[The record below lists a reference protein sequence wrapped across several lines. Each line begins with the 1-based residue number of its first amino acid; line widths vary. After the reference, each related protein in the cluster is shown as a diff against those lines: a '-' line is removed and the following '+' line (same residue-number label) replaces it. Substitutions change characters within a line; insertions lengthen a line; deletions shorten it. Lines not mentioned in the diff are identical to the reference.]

1 MNSTNIID
9 KSVIN
14 ANVLKYHRL
23 QGKIPELL
31 RQDNITTT
39 CIEANSIILGTF
51 EGYVHVISFIGEII
65 KSFRPHDKPINNIS
79 VDSTGYTI
87 ASCSDNG
94 TVVIY
99 TLGDQEKE
107 IVNFNEPV
115 KAICLKNIG
124 LDKNLTNN
132 KEKKERS
139 FIVGGNSGQL
149 VYHRTSWF
157 KKKDIVLFNGA
168 DSPVSII
175 TWRENIVAWADATQV
190 RLMDINTQSAICF
203 LDCPHGVDIEHPLP
217 CCLFWESDCDLLIGW
232 ADSFRHLELHFGP
245 KKLKRNKSS
254 KNKAEIVVDIRDT
267 IAKTVYEWQC
277 DFLISGLSTLD
288 ADNVILLG
296 YLPPDEEEING
307 LEYAN
312 NLNQP
317 EIQIRNR
324 MSGIVVSSDVLP
336 LYGELS
342 SLGPWGFKMVTTYNY
357 LGNTKDA
364 QKWHLSDILNCR
376 GGLRGLA
383 PTIFILSPQDFV
395 IGKVRD
401 VNDHITIALK
411 DCNLALAVNLAHND
425 RISLKNYI
433 FHDILTLYIEDLLD
447 TENYAKASSE
457 LSRLISNDVILWERW
472 IYDFAKRKC
481 LLFISSRIPFDKP
494 RLSTSVY
501 EMVIENFF
509 ISNPKALNEVV
520 EKWGKIIP
528 PLFNHNNL
536 LLRLENIKSNV
547 DNPWYLE
554 TQGKLYILSDQYE
567 NALNCYLQIL
577 KPIGEEN
584 DIIEGYENSLINE
597 PIISER
603 SSHYKYVFELI
614 EKFSLYDC
622 IKEKIFNLIRLSKE
636 LSANL
641 LVRNLEKLPVSVV
654 ARQLRIDKKILHWY
668 LHTLFSR
675 IPEQYNTQEYA
686 DYHVMQVSLY
696 AEFAPKFIKNV
707 DDFILNNSA
716 KVLNGQGLNDQWV
729 DTPELSMKPHQ
740 VAVESD
746 FLLFLSASNYAPL
759 EIALK
764 ECERRRP
771 PLYPEIIYILSRMGN
786 KKEALSILLREVII
800 HIFIYY
806 IFKI

>member
-1 MNSTNIID
+1 MNSKTNIID
-9 KSVIN
+9 KPVIN

-31 RQDNITTT
+31 RKDSITTT
-39 CIEANSIILGTF
+39 CLEANSILLGTF
-51 EGYVHVISFIGEII
+51 EGYVHVISFVGEII
-65 KSFRPHDKPINNIS
+65 KSCRPHDKPIENIS

-99 TLGDQEKE
+99 TLGDEEKE
-107 IVNFNEPV
+107 VVSFNEPV
-115 KAICLKNIG
+115 KAVCLKNIG

-157 KKKDIVLFNGA
+157 KKKDVVLFNGA
-168 DSPVSII
+168 GSPVSII
-175 TWRENIVAWADATQV
+175 TWRENIVAWADAAQV

-217 CCLFWESDCDLLIGW
+217 CCLFWESDCDLLVGW
-232 ADSFRHLELHFGP
+232 ADRFTHLELHFGP

-254 KNKAEIVVDIRDT
+254 KSKTEIVVDIRDT
-267 IAKTVYEWQC
+267 VAKTVYEWQC
-277 DFLISGLSTLD
+277 DFIISGLSTLD
-288 ADNVILLG
+288 ADNIILLG
-296 YLPPDEEEING
+296 YLPPNEEDLN
-307 LEYAN
+307 EYSN

-324 MSGIVVSSDVLP
+324 MSGVVASSDVLP

-342 SLGPWGFKMVTTYNY
+342 SRGPWGFKMVTTYNY

-364 QKWHLSDILNCR
+364 KKWHLSDILNCR

-383 PTIFILSPQDFV
+383 PTIFILSPQDLV

-401 VNDHITIALK
+401 VNDHITTALK
-411 DCNLALAVNLAHND
+411 DCNLALAVNLAYND

-447 TENYAKASSE
+447 TENYSKASSE
-457 LSRLISNDVILWERW
+457 LSRLIGNDVILWERW
-472 IYDFAKRKC
+472 IYDFAKRDC
-481 LLFISSRIPFDKP
+481 LLFISTRIPFDKP

-501 EMVIENFF
+501 EMVIENFL

-520 EKWGKIIP
+520 EKWGKVIP

-536 LLRLENIKSNV
+536 LSKLENVKSDL

-554 TQGKLYILSDQYE
+554 TQGKLYILSDLYE
-567 NALNCYLQIL
+567 NALNCYLQIPT
-577 KPIGEEN
+577 PIGLEN
-584 DIIEGYENSLINE
+584 DIIEGYGNSLINE
-597 PIISER
+597 PVISER

-614 EKFSLYDC
+614 EKHSLYDC

-641 LVRNLEKLPVSVV
+641 LVRNLEKLPVSLV
-654 ARQLRIDKKILHWY
+654 ARQLRTDNKILHWY

-675 IPEQYNTQEYA
+675 IPEQYNTQEFA
-686 DYHVMQVSLY
+686 DYHIMQVSLY
-696 AEFAPKFIKNV
+696 AEFAPKFIKTV
-707 DDFILNNSA
+707 DDSP
-716 KVLNGQGLNDQWV
+716 KSSNGQGLADQWV
-729 DTPELSMKPHQ
+729 DTPELSTKPHQ
-740 VAVESD
+740 VVVESD
-746 FLLFLSASNYAPL
+746 FLLFLSTSTYAPL

-771 PLYPEIIYILSRMGN
+771 PLYPEIIYILARMGN
-786 KKEALSILLREVII
+786 KKEALSLLLREVNI
-800 HIFIYY
+800 HNIYCN
-806 IFKI
+806 ILQNL